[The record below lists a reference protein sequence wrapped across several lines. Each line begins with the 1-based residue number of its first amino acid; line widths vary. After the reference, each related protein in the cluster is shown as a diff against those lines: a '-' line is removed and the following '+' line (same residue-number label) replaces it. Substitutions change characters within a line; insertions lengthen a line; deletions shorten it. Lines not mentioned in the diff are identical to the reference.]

1 MSDEVAERP
10 GEWPGPERQPRVN
23 PVLRLLRRYAPFLA
37 IVVVITLIAVF
48 LPGGGGNGSGTASR
62 PAATGSGATG
72 AGTTRGLPLTFP
84 RAGASASRINW
95 GPKCDTKTGRVAVP
109 FSYAPPCVVP
119 WKGGNNGGATAPGV
133 TADTITIAVYQEQPD
148 LLQETFLQQSGS
160 DASLNAELATEQ
172 QYVDFFQSH
181 YQMYGRKVRLVPI
194 KASGAADDDVAAKA
208 DAIKVATEIHAFASW
223 GGPSQTSAYA
233 DELAARGVLC
243 LGDCTIAQPQSFIR
257 SRSPY
262 IWPLLAAPEQ
272 AAEHWAAFVAGGL
285 AGRNARYAGDPAM
298 QRERR
303 RFGVVWYDDDA
314 GSFRQSF
321 RVFRTLLT
329 RRGVHLATEIP
340 YQLDLLQAQ
349 ESARAVIAKL
359 KANHVTTV
367 VLAGDPI
374 FPSFLT
380 KEATAQNYF
389 PEWAVM
395 GYAYTDTAVFGRT
408 YDQRQWAHAF
418 GVSLLPAR
426 TSGTADQF
434 SQILVWQSG
443 KPPIA
448 STYQALVQ
456 APLIFFTGVHL
467 AGPDLTADT
476 FRRALYSFPADR
488 PLQPTVLHLS
498 WGRHGIWPGVDD
510 TGGDD
515 ATVIWWD
522 PNARGPDEVGE
533 SGRGLYRY
541 ALDGRRYLPTS
552 WPRQGSLGLYDTA
565 RSTTVVTSLP
575 EGEQPPSYPSP
586 ARGG

>member
-1 MSDEVAERP
+1 MNARH
-10 GEWPGPERQPRVN
+10 EWPGPERPATGPN
-23 PVLRLLRRYAPFLA
+23 PALRLLRRYAPFLA
-37 IVVVITLIAVF
+37 IVVVIVLIAVF
-48 LPGGGGNGSGTASR
+48 LPGGGNGSGGGNASR
-62 PAATGSGATG
+62 PSVNPPPRTR
-72 AGTTRGLPLTFP
+72 RGLPLTFD
-84 RAGASASRINW
+84 RARATGARVDW
-95 GPKCDTKTGRVAVP
+95 GPTCDTTRGRVAVP

-119 WKGGNNGGATAPGV
+119 WTGGDNGGATAPGV
-133 TADTITIAVYQEQPD
+133 TADTITIAVYEEQPD

-160 DASLNAELATEQ
+160 DESLNAEFQTDQ
-172 QYVDFFQSH
+172 QYVDFFESH
-181 YQMYGRKVRLVPI
+181 YQTYGRHVRLVPV
-194 KASGAADDDVAAKA
+194 KASGSADDDVAAKA

-243 LGDCTIAQPQSFIR
+243 LGDCTIAQPESFIR

-272 AAEHWAAFVAGGL
+272 AAEHWAAFVAGAL
-285 AGRNARYAGDPAM
+285 AGRRARYAGAPALRR
-298 QRERR
+298 QPR
-303 RFGVVWYDDDA
+303 RFGVVRYDDDA
-314 GSFRQSF
+314 GSFRHSF
-321 RVFRTLLT
+321 MVFRALLA
-329 RRGVHLATEIP
+329 RRGVRLATEIP
-340 YQLDLLQAQ
+340 YQLDLLRAQ

-359 KANHVTTV
+359 KATHVTTV

-380 KEATAQNYF
+380 KEATAQGYF

-426 TSGTADQF
+426 TSGAADEF

-443 KPPIA
+443 RPPIA
-448 STYQALVQ
+448 STYRALVQ

-467 AGPDLTADT
+467 AGPDLTADS
-476 FRRALYSFPADR
+476 FRRALDSFPAGR
-488 PLQPTVLHLS
+488 PPQPTSLHLS
-498 WGRHGIWPGVDD
+498 WGRHGIWPGTDD

-515 ATVIWWD
+515 ATVVWWD
-522 PNARGPDEVGE
+522 PDAHGPDEVGTN
-533 SGRGLYRY
+533 GRGLYRY
-541 ALDGRRYLPTS
+541 ALGGRRYLPAA
-552 WPRQGSLGLYDTA
+552 WPRRGSLGLYDVA
-565 RSTTVVTSLP
+565 RSTTVLSTLP
-575 EGEQPPSYPSP
+575 EGQQPPSYPSP